1 MEALSI
7 YHVVAED
14 ALQLLHFR
22 LQIDHDFGGLGDLL
36 QAQLFLAPDV
46 FVEDLEEK
54 LCYESLHV
62 LLVRM
67 LGIDPFN
74 VHLADISFIL
84 FAELVHPA
92 DQLIPLVGQ
101 ITHLVIEGNL
111 MLPVL
116 YLVVAQVLQLT
127 LQVANAL
134 ARRLVVF
141 LEPFQ
146 IVRLPQQIGVHAVSL
161 PLNLRR
167 ELFLLPQFLDK
178 GVFLSFKSVKLV
190 PQLHVQVS
198 LVLEVVLKVAIDH
211 VFQTRDLVEL
221 AFELFC

>member
-1 MEALSI
+1 LVAEVAPPTEVVAQLKLGLPTAHTVNHLNGADLVGIDAFPVEVELAPEEEELLAHLVGDVTVDDRVALVVLVHHVEGLAVPDAQMEALSI

-92 DQLIPLVGQ
+92 D
-101 ITHLVIEGNL
+101 
-111 MLPVL
+111 
-116 YLVVAQVLQLT
+116 
-127 LQVANAL
+127 
-134 ARRLVVF
+134 
-141 LEPFQ
+141 
-146 IVRLPQQIGVHAVSL
+146 
-161 PLNLRR
+161 
-167 ELFLLPQFLDK
+167 
-178 GVFLSFKSVKLV
+178 
-190 PQLHVQVS
+190 
-198 LVLEVVLKVAIDH
+198 
-211 VFQTRDLVEL
+211 
-221 AFELFC
+221 